1 MDPDPPLSQSNRA
14 STVSGVDL
22 LDGPDAHRVGRGLVG
37 VGGSD
42 LVASL
47 ERADR
52 HAVEGHHRFLGE
64 GGHERVVVTG
74 THRVVEQLLVLAHGL
89 GQIHAAMLM
98 VRVVFV
104 YDGMAAPARNQPP
117 VHRDRDDEG
126 HGQRKRQAAPEEKAR
141 QPGLH
146 RARDS
151 QHDRVVHYLHH
162 GDGDGVGGERH
173 LDGLPERHARAQ
185 HRPDGQRVAEEERQD
200 DRERVI
206 RFEDLVEKV
215 RISNPDADIE
225 LLRRAY
231 VFSAFEHKGQVR
243 HSGEPYL
250 VHPLEV
256 ADQLADMKLDVVA
269 IAAGLL
275 HDIVEDTQTPIERI
289 KELFGVDVAHVVEGV
304 TKLGSIQF
312 SSSEQRQAENF
323 RKMLLAMVDD
333 IRVILVKL
341 ADRLHNMRTLHHLP
355 EERRIKIAQ
364 ETRDIYAPIANR
376 LGMSKVKNELEELAF
391 KYLEPKSYESLRHR
405 VESRRRATEGMIEE
419 LKKNITAKLVDAQIP
434 VIQIDGRIKRLFS
447 IHQKLKRQKID
458 LEQVYDLVALRIIT
472 GSVRDCYATLGI
484 IHQTWAPVPGR
495 IKDFIA
501 MPRPNGY
508 QSLHTSVVSE
518 RGFPFEVQ
526 IRSADMHRIAEE
538 GIAAHWKYKEGRVG
552 ADRDEQ
558 YFIWLRQLLE
568 WQQEVR
574 DPAGVPAEPEDRAL
588 PGRGLHLH
596 PEGGGQGAAARRDA
610 GRLRLRHSHR
620 RRPPVRRRP
629 RQRQDGA
636 APHQAA
642 QRRHRR
648 DRHRAGP
655 QAEPRL
661 AQLRRHLAGPQQD
674 QALHPRRGE
683 NPQPRAGKEAVRQG
697 SAPLRPQ
704 REVAHRR
711 GALRRAVDR
720 AAACRR
726 RTSSSPRSRTAR
738 LSAKAVL
745 GKLVPQEQLK
755 EPQQES
761 ALSSV
766 VRRVL
771 GTGDEKI
778 KVRGIDDLM
787 VFRARCCNPIRGEKI
802 VGYITRG
809 KGVSVHAA
817 ACPNVVNLLYD
828 PERRIDVEWDK
839 GSDPSP
845 YTVRLSIQVEDRKG
859 ILADVSSKIAGINTN
874 IRNVEATTTDQM
886 GRIDMTVEISDVKHL
901 QKVIKSL
908 RSVDGVVDV
917 ERASR

>member
-1 MDPDPPLSQSNRA
+1 M
-14 STVSGVDL
+14 
-22 LDGPDAHRVGRGLVG
+22 
-37 VGGSD
+37 
-42 LVASL
+42 
-47 ERADR
+47 
-52 HAVEGHHRFLGE
+52 
-64 GGHERVVVTG
+64 
-74 THRVVEQLLVLAHGL
+74 
-89 GQIHAAMLM
+89 
-98 VRVVFV
+98 
-104 YDGMAAPARNQPP
+104 
-117 VHRDRDDEG
+117 
-126 HGQRKRQAAPEEKAR
+126 
-141 QPGLH
+141 
-146 RARDS
+146 
-151 QHDRVVHYLHH
+151 
-162 GDGDGVGGERH
+162 
-173 LDGLPERHARAQ
+173 
-185 HRPDGQRVAEEERQD
+185 
-200 DRERVI
+200 I

-215 RISNPDADIE
+215 RATNPDADIE

-289 KELFGVDVAHVVEGV
+289 RELFGADVAHVVEGV
-304 TKLGSIQF
+304 TKLGAISF
-312 SSSEQRQAENF
+312 SSSEERQAENF

-355 EERRIKIAQ
+355 EERRVKIAQ

-376 LGMSKVKNELEELAF
+376 LGMSKIKNELEELAF
-391 KYLEPKSYESLRHR
+391 RYLEPKYYESLRSR

-419 LKKNITAKLVDAQIP
+419 LRKTISAKLADAQVPI
-434 VIQIDGRIKRLFS
+434 ITIDGRIKRLFS

-458 LEQVYDLVALRIIT
+458 LDQVYDLVALRIVT
-472 GSVRDCYATLGI
+472 ESVKDCYAALGI
-484 IHQTWAPVPGR
+484 IHQTWSPVPGR

-526 IRSADMHRIAEE
+526 IRTAEMHRIAEE

-574 DPAGVPAEPEDRAL
+574 DPQEFLQNLKIELYPEEVYIFTPKGEVKAL
-588 PGRGLHLH
+588 PRDATPVDFAYAIHTDIGHQCVGARVNGKMVPLRTRLRNGDIVEIVTAPGHKPSRDWLNIVATSRARNKIKHFIHSEEKVRSLELGRKLF
-596 PEGGGQGAAARRDA
+596 EKEARRFGLNMKNLA
-610 GRLRLRHSHR
+610 EN
-620 RRPPVRRRP
+620 
-629 RQRQDGA
+629 DGLGKVA
-636 APHQAA
+636 AEYGMSKVEEVFAA
-642 QRRHRR
+642 I
-648 DRHRAGP
+648 GY
-655 QAEPRL
+655 
-661 AQLRRHLAGPQQD
+661 
-674 QALHPRRGE
+674 
-683 NPQPRAGKEAVRQG
+683 GKLG
-697 SAPLRPQ
+697 
-704 REVAHRR
+704 
-711 GALRRAVDR
+711 
-720 AAACRR
+720 
-726 RTSSSPRSRTAR
+726 
-738 LSAKAVL
+738 AKAVL
-745 GKLVPQEQLK
+745 AKLVPQDQLK
-755 EPQQES
+755 EAPPETGL
-761 ALSSV
+761 ASV

-771 GTGDEKI
+771 GTGEEKI
-778 KVRGIDDLM
+778 KVRGFDDLM
-787 VFRARCCNPIRGEKI
+787 VFRARCCNPIRGETI

-817 ACPNVVNLLYD
+817 TCPNVVNLLYD

-839 GSDPSP
+839 GTDPAP
-845 YTVRLSIQVEDRKG
+845 YSVRLSIQVEDRKG
-859 ILADVSSKIAGINTN
+859 ILAAVSSKIAGINTN

>member
-1 MDPDPPLSQSNRA
+1 M
-14 STVSGVDL
+14 
-22 LDGPDAHRVGRGLVG
+22 
-37 VGGSD
+37 
-42 LVASL
+42 
-47 ERADR
+47 
-52 HAVEGHHRFLGE
+52 
-64 GGHERVVVTG
+64 
-74 THRVVEQLLVLAHGL
+74 
-89 GQIHAAMLM
+89 
-98 VRVVFV
+98 
-104 YDGMAAPARNQPP
+104 
-117 VHRDRDDEG
+117 
-126 HGQRKRQAAPEEKAR
+126 
-141 QPGLH
+141 
-146 RARDS
+146 
-151 QHDRVVHYLHH
+151 
-162 GDGDGVGGERH
+162 
-173 LDGLPERHARAQ
+173 
-185 HRPDGQRVAEEERQD
+185 
-200 DRERVI
+200 I

-215 RISNPDADIE
+215 RASNPEADTE

-256 ADQLADMKLDVVA
+256 ADLLADMKLDVVA

-289 KELFGVDVAHVVEGV
+289 RELFGTDVAHVVEGV
-304 TKLGSIQF
+304 TKLGAIQF
-312 SSSEQRQAENF
+312 SSKEERQAENF

-355 EERRIKIAQ
+355 EERRVKIAQ

-376 LGMSKVKNELEELAF
+376 LGMSKVKNELEELSF
-391 KYLEPKSYESLRHR
+391 RYLEPQAYESLRQR
-405 VESRRRATEGMIEE
+405 VEARRRVTEGMIEE
-419 LKKNITAKLVDAQIP
+419 LRRTITAKLEEAEVP
-434 VIQIDGRIKRLFS
+434 VIHIDGRIKRLFS

-472 GSVRDCYATLGI
+472 ASVRDCYAALGI

-526 IRSADMHRIAEE
+526 IRSAEMHRIAEE

-558 YFIWLRQLLE
+558 YFLWLRQLLE

-574 DPAGVPAEPEDRAL
+574 DPQEFLQNLKIDLYPEEVYIFTPKGEVKAL
-588 PGRGLHLH
+588 PRDATPVDFAYAIHTDVGHQCVGARVNGKMVPLRTRLRNGDIVEIVTTPGHKPSRDWLNFATTSRARNKIKHFIHAEEKVRSLELGRKLFDK
-596 PEGGGQGAAARRDA
+596 EARRFGLNVTKLTESERFTELLSESGFQKADELFTA
-610 GRLRLRHSHR
+610 IAYGK
-620 RRPPVRRRP
+620 
-629 RQRQDGA
+629 
-636 APHQAA
+636 
-642 QRRHRR
+642 
-648 DRHRAGP
+648 
-655 QAEPRL
+655 L
-661 AQLRRHLAGPQQD
+661 A
-674 QALHPRRGE
+674 
-683 NPQPRAGKEAVRQG
+683 V
-697 SAPLRPQ
+697 
-704 REVAHRR
+704 
-711 GALRRAVDR
+711 
-720 AAACRR
+720 
-726 RTSSSPRSRTAR
+726 
-738 LSAKAVL
+738 KAVL
-745 GKLVPQEQLK
+745 AKLVPQEQLK
-755 EPQQES
+755 EPPQES

-771 GTGDEKI
+771 GTGEEKI
-778 KVRGIDDLM
+778 KVRGIDDIM

-809 KGVSVHAA
+809 KGVSVHSSV
-817 ACPNVVNLLYD
+817 CPNVLNLLYD

-839 GSDPSP
+839 GSDGSP

-908 RSVDGVVDV
+908 RSVEGVLDV
-917 ERASR
+917 ERAAN